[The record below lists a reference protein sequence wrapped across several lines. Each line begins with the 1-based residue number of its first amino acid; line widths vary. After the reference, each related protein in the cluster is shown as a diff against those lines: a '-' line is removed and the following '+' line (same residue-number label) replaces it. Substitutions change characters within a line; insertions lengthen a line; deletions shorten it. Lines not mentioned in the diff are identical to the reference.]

1 MTTGTLDRHR
11 RPSLVATVVLALLI
25 GLLPQTTDT
34 AHADSGME
42 SAFVAAVNR
51 ERAAIGLGGL
61 SVAGEL
67 TSVARSHSQV
77 MANGSNLHHNPNLGG
92 AVSGWKKV
100 GENVG
105 RGPSIDAIH
114 AALMA
119 SPGHKRNILDPDW
132 TQLGIGVVVDGG
144 GQIWV
149 TQVFRT
155 PAGAAPAP
163 TPEPEPAAED
173 EAAPTSAAEPTPSA
187 APDLEPEPEAEPT
200 PGSTPS
206 PAPTPEPEP
215 EPEPAPEPEPRE
227 VVATP
232 LALDRI
238 TLTLAKLEAV
248 ERSITLE
255 AVLG

>member
-11 RPSLVATVVLALLI
+11 RPSLVATVVLALVI
-25 GLLPQTTDT
+25 SLLPQTTDT

-61 SVAGEL
+61 SVAGDL

-105 RGPSIDAIH
+105 RGPSVTAIH

-144 GQIWV
+144 GQTWV

-163 TPEPEPAAED
+163 KPTPGPEPAPAPEVEVEAAPAPAAPAPAEPEPA
-173 EAAPTSAAEPTPSA
+173 
-187 APDLEPEPEAEPT
+187 
-200 PGSTPS
+200 STPAPES
-206 PAPTPEPEP
+206 TPTPTPEPAPEP
-215 EPEPAPEPEPRE
+215 EPEPAPR
-227 VVATP
+227 VVVDTP
-232 LALDRI
+232 IALDRI
-238 TLTLAKLEAV
+238 TLTLARLEAV